1 MPLVDLDV
9 LPAAVHAYA
18 TQPAGHGITWQV
30 HRGPAHATPQAAWV
44 EAETPIALGRLTV
57 WDDGS
62 IHLEAGHV
70 GTTTAR
76 AAHGQLQGP
85 DDVLTWIAKLAA
97 WVSQ

>member
-1 MPLVDLDV
+1 MPLLDLDV
-9 LPAAVHAYA
+9 LPAAVQAYA
-18 TQPAGHGITWQV
+18 TAPAGQGITWQV

-62 IHLEAGHV
+62 IHLEVGHV

-76 AAHGQLQGP
+76 TAHGQLQGLAEVP
-85 DDVLTWIAKLAA
+85 LWIARLAA